1 MLAYG
6 VEHSRRDVGDG
17 LCIAVAHGYKHMLLD
32 KITDGFRREGTRR
45 MESTLDRRHTHI
57 RHSDELIHQS
67 PRLPADYVQS
77 IEQVD
82 PQLIARTLD
91 EGASTDRIDLLD
103 VLRSFMEQALYPN
116 TAELSD
122 DEHTEVA
129 WALEDGAYSVT
140 RIRYDSPL
148 YRALF
153 RRFNGNGRALPDALA
168 PSIIDELSGDL
179 YVLASSE
186 ALTQRLTEILE

>member
-1 MLAYG
+1 
-6 VEHSRRDVGDG
+6 
-17 LCIAVAHGYKHMLLD
+17 
-32 KITDGFRREGTRR
+32 
-45 MESTLDRRHTHI
+45 MESMLDRRHTHI

-67 PRLPADYVQS
+67 PRLPADYAQS

-82 PQLIARTLD
+82 PRLITRTLD

-103 VLRSFMEQALYPN
+103 VLYSLIEQALYPGK
-116 TAELSD
+116 TELND

-140 RIRYDSPL
+140 RIRHDSPL

-153 RRFNGNGRALPDALA
+153 QRFDGNGRALTDALA
-168 PSIIDELSGDL
+168 PAIIDELSSDL
-179 YVLASSE
+179 YALASSE